1 MMSTLEYKTIA
12 KNITPKNYNLKI
24 ETNMKT
30 FIYSCHESISI
41 RLQKPTDKII
51 LDANEL
57 DIKSVTLYSKGIA
70 QHTRFSVLKKEKRL
84 SISVDK
90 KISADALLVID
101 FNGINNDKMYGFYRS
116 IYKDGGK
123 DKYLLTSQ
131 FEAPDARSAFPCFD
145 EPALK
150 ATFEISITVDEGMEA
165 VSNMPV
171 TEVKRINKRREFIFQ
186 KTPLMST
193 YLLYLGVGEFES
205 IKGNL
210 GSLPIRVLFTKGKK
224 ELAKLPLEYA
234 KKFIAFYEN
243 YFGIKYPLPKVDLL
257 AIPDFA
263 AGAMENWGAITFR
276 EISILGDEKTPIPIK
291 QYIAETVAHEL
302 AHQWFGDLVTMKWWN
317 DLWLNESF
325 ATFMSFKA
333 MDAIYPEWDMKSQ
346 YFDEV
351 ISTAFVADQIKS
363 THPISTNV
371 RTPEEIDQIFDKIS
385 YDKGG
390 TVLHM
395 LEKYAGA
402 DVFRKGLH
410 MYLKKHAYGNATK
423 YDLWG
428 AVEEASKGKTGKFS
442 VSKFASAWIDNVGYP
457 MVEVKF
463 SNKQVDLMQKRFVID
478 GNAGKNET
486 WPVPIDFV
494 SDKGMA
500 STFLNGKKGAIKGNF
515 DWLKI
520 NYGQDYLYRTKYS
533 DEMLERL
540 GKMIKTGKLSGVDS
554 WGIENDFFIQIRMGI
569 LPIESYLN
577 FIDKFCDF
585 PDYPIDISIASHIDW
600 IYRMSYGKSPATEHA
615 AKNAGIKYYSM
626 LLKRLGWAPKK
637 SDTNIDRMLRSKVIH
652 GLGIM
657 GDESTIKKCKALFA
671 RYLANHDSIDI
682 NIRDAVFYVSAWAG
696 SIKTYRRIL
705 GVYKKATRPDTK
717 RIALASL
724 GYFKGVQMAKSAL
737 ELSLSKEVRIQDS
750 LTLASVISI
759 NPTSNAYLLGWTLS
773 NWKLLAQKYA
783 PSVHMLDHYVSN
795 FAFASDKASLKRID
809 MFFAQKQNMR
819 ADIKKSLINVREY
832 INANIKFAEKNFIKP
847 KNQA

>member
-1 MMSTLEYKTIA
+1 
-12 KNITPKNYNLKI
+12 
-24 ETNMKT
+24 
-30 FIYSCHESISI
+30 
-41 RLQKPTDKII
+41 
-51 LDANEL
+51 
-57 DIKSVTLYSKGIA
+57 
-70 QHTRFSVLKKEKRL
+70 
-84 SISVDK
+84 
-90 KISADALLVID
+90 
-101 FNGINNDKMYGFYRS
+101 
-116 IYKDGGK
+116 
-123 DKYLLTSQ
+123 
-131 FEAPDARSAFPCFD
+131 
-145 EPALK
+145 
-150 ATFEISITVDEGMEA
+150 
-165 VSNMPV
+165 
-171 TEVKRINKRREFIFQ
+171 
-186 KTPLMST
+186 
-193 YLLYLGVGEFES
+193 
-205 IKGNL
+205 
-210 GSLPIRVLFTKGKK
+210 
-224 ELAKLPLEYA
+224 
-234 KKFIAFYEN
+234 
-243 YFGIKYPLPKVDLL
+243 
-257 AIPDFA
+257 
-263 AGAMENWGAITFR
+263 
-276 EISILGDEKTPIPIK
+276 
-291 QYIAETVAHEL
+291 
-302 AHQWFGDLVTMKWWN
+302 
-317 DLWLNESF
+317 
-325 ATFMSFKA
+325 MSFKA
-333 MDAIYPEWDMKSQ
+333 MDAIYPEWNMLSQ
-346 YFDEV
+346 YFNEV
-351 ISTAFVADQIKS
+351 ISTAFIADQIKS
-363 THPISTNV
+363 THSISTHV
-371 RTPEEIDQIFDKIS
+371 STPEEIDQIFDEIS
-385 YDKGG
+385 YEKGG

-410 MYLKKHAYGNATK
+410 KYLKKHAYGNATK

-428 AVEEASKGKTGKFS
+428 AVEEASKGKTRKFS
-442 VSKFASAWIDNVGYP
+442 ISKFASAWIDNVGYP

-463 SNKQVDLMQKRFVID
+463 SNKRVDLMQKRFVID

-486 WPVPIDFV
+486 WPIPIDFV
-494 SDKGMA
+494 SNKGMA
-500 STFLNGKKGAIKGNF
+500 STFLNGKTGAIKGNF

-569 LPIESYLN
+569 LPIGSYLN

-600 IYRMSYGKSPATEHA
+600 IFRMSYGKSPETERA

-682 NIRDAVFYVSAWAG
+682 NIRDAVFYVSAWTG
-696 SIKTYRRIL
+696 SIKTYRQIL
-705 GVYKKATRPDTK
+705 GLYKKAARPDTK

-724 GYFKGVQMAKSAL
+724 GYFKGVQMAKSTL

-750 LTLASVISI
+750 LTPASVISI

-773 NWKLLAQKYA
+773 NWQSLTQKYV
-783 PSVHMLDHYVSN
+783 PGTHMLNYYVSN

-847 KNQA
+847 KNRA